1 MRRTL
6 LRSGVFWG
14 FRFRSDSYAGNG
26 GRSASGRLRGAPMIF
41 SAGRSEML
49 LRARDGVV
57 RFCCCMVVMFM
68 SCLGLL
74 ESGLPLAEIAV
85 AQKTLNGLSCM
96 SLPAGELVPFRLW
109 SAGWLQPGAHLQM
122 RDAPTLI
129 VCDTEL
135 LQLCPWRPA
144 KMTTLQPRRKII
156 RLSKPY

>member
-1 MRRTL
+1 